1 MDTLGS
7 LLGKISEELSGET
20 VEKMTILKSSKV
32 DSHLVPMDF

>member
-7 LLGKISEELSGET
+7 LLGKISEELSGDT
-20 VEKMTILKSSKV
+20 VEIMTILNSSKV